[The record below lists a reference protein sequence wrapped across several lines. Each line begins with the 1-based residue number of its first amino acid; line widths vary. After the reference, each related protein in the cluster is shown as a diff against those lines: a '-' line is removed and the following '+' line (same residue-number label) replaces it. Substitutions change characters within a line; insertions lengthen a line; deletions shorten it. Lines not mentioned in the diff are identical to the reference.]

1 LGIPPGES
9 DQSSTS
15 TPPTLP
21 HVKQGGRW
29 GIRIGGAMLATGLL
43 LIAFVAYQLWGTALY
58 TSHAQDHLRS
68 NLALQLHR
76 PLPASAVPTAA
87 GRTKLPNLA
96 SSTAASTPDPPAN
109 TAIGLLSIPNIGL
122 NDAIVEGVG
131 EGELEQGP
139 GHYPGTPL
147 PGQPGNVAIAGHR
160 TTYAHP
166 FYNLDQLTPGNPIY
180 ILTTQGLFRYK
191 ITGTQVVGPDD
202 TAVLDSVSNR
212 ATLTLT
218 TCNPRYSAATR
229 MVVTAAFDPGGGGN
243 GTDSSTPTPTTEPSK
258 SSLSAIPGDALTGT
272 TNSPWPAMLWSAIAL
287 LLGVAVWYLWR
298 RSPRRLRWLVV
309 LVGTPV
315 VLIGLLV
322 SFEHISLALPGS
334 F

>member
-1 LGIPPGES
+1 MLGI
-9 DQSSTS
+9 
-15 TPPTLP
+15 
-21 HVKQGGRW
+21 
-29 GIRIGGAMLATGLL
+29 GLL
-43 LIAFVAYQLWGTALY
+43 LIAFVAYQLWGTGLY
-58 TSHAQDHLRS
+58 TSRAQDHLRS

-76 PLPASAVPTAA
+76 PLPASAAPATNT
-87 GRTKLPNLA
+87 GRTKLPRLA
-96 SSTAASTPDPPAN
+96 SGTAASTADPPAN
-109 TAIGLLSIPNIGL
+109 TAIGLMSIPKIGL

-166 FYNLDQLTPGNPIY
+166 FYNLDQLAAGDPIY
-180 ILTTQGLFRYK
+180 ILTAQGLFRYK
-191 ITGTQVVGPDD
+191 VTGTQVVAPSD
-202 TAVLDSVSNR
+202 TAVLTSVSTQP
-212 ATLTLT
+212 TLTLT

-229 MVVTAAFDPGGGGN
+229 MVVTAAFDPGPGGS
-243 GTDSSTPTPTTEPSK
+243 GTGATTTPSTVPST

-272 TNSPWPAMLWSAIAL
+272 ANSLAPAILWSALAL
-287 LLGVAVWYLWR
+287 LLGVAVWYVWR

-309 LVGTPV
+309 LIGTPV
-315 VLIGLLV
+315 VLLGLLV